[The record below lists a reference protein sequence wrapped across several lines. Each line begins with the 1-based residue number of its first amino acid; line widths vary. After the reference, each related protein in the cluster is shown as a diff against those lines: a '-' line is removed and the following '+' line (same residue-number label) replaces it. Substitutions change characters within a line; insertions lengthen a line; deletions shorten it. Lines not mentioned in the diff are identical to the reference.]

1 MSKSGLAAITVS
13 CLLVG
18 ILVVT
23 LAPRSS
29 PPVTGPL
36 PPPDEGWIRL
46 EIKDIGSIDYPPD
59 FLELPSGDYRELQE
73 KYYVWYEIPSPVFV
87 VLHQAGLNELRLS
100 ALREYRRVLFHTDYL
115 GPWET
120 VSRPNEEYTLSQQ
133 ELADLHGE
141 RVSQLRQVYARLKRD
156 GLGDNRIIDTGS
168 VEIVEVNGMFAL
180 LWTYKSQ
187 LSNEPVVLVK
197 QYMYQ
202 NSDKIHY
209 LTFSCRVQD
218 NDECADVF
226 EKILYSFRLQD

>member
-18 ILVVT
+18 ILVVA

-59 FLELPSGDYRELQE
+59 FLELPSGDYREFQE
-73 KYYVWYEIPSPVFV
+73 KYYVWYEIPSPLFT
-87 VLHQAGLNELRLS
+87 LHQVGLNELRLS
-100 ALREYRRVLFHTDYL
+100 ALGEYRRVLFDTDYL
-115 GPWET
+115 GSWET
-120 VSRPNEEYTLSQQ
+120 VSRPNEKYTLSRQ

-141 RVSQLRQVYARLKRD
+141 RVSQLRQAYARLKRD
-156 GLGDNRIIDTGS
+156 GLGDNRIIDTGF
-168 VEIVEVNGMFAL
+168 VEIAEVNGMFSL

-187 LSNEPVVLVK
+187 LNNEPVVLE

-202 NSDKIHY
+202 NSDKVHY

-226 EKILYSFRLQD
+226 ERILRSFRLQD